1 MLVYGYLLL
10 QGANLLSDGSELLL
24 EVLSPGLIG
33 GLLLPVL
40 GALPDA
46 LVIAVSGLG
55 APAGEAQEQVRFS
68 FFCRALLSD
77 FNFLITLHILLS
89 ASMNLSAS
97 KQGCRDWSSDSRV
110 VCSLEFADV
119 GLQVA
124 VGVGTLAG
132 STIMLLTITWAGSL
146 LCARCDLNEQVLVCV
161 ALHSKSSIH
170 RLQAYQSCCDCPAFQ
185 IYHAPPLSLSEL
197 L

>member
-1 MLVYGYLLL
+1 MFGYGYLLL
-10 QGANLLSDGSELLL
+10 QGANFLSDGSELRL

-55 APAGEAQEQVRFS
+55 ASAGEAQAQVRES
-68 FFCRALLSD
+68 SLCWKLSYSTAPWHLQ
-77 FNFLITLHILLS
+77 FTVCLVPRPGSSQNAQAKSAITIH
-89 ASMNLSAS
+89 
-97 KQGCRDWSSDSRV
+97 V
-110 VCSLEFADV
+110 VKISGE
-119 GLQVA
+119 QVA

-146 LCARCDLNEQVLVCV
+146 LCARCDLNDRVL
-161 ALHSKSSIH
+161 
-170 RLQAYQSCCDCPAFQ
+170 
-185 IYHAPPLSLSEL
+185 PPLQLRL
-197 L
+197 LLAY